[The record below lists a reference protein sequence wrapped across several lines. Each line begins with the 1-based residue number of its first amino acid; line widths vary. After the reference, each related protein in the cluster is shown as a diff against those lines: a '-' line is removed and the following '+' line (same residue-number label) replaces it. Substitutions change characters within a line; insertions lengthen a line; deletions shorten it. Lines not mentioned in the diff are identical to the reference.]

1 MNIEMNKVK
10 TQKIKSKRN
19 FFKLTLQKGKTQAK
33 LNSTP
38 SKATL
43 LMRKTNKIFHEESE
57 EIEDFKGTSNKSNL
71 RFYTPYLRS

>member
-19 FFKLTLQKGKTQAK
+19 FFKLTLQKGKTLAK

-71 RFYTPYLRS
+71 RFYTPYLRL